1 MVNSRTKP
9 KIYVRKAK
17 SSDKE
22 AVFNFCRKT
31 WSWGDYIPKVWD
43 KWLKEKNSIVFVATI
58 NKVPVG
64 ISHLTIDKPSEVWL
78 SGARTDPNYRRMGV
92 ATAITKKCLKYAQV
106 KGAKIARLV
115 TESNNKAAQR
125 VLQKLGFQPI
135 TEFVEAKTENI
146 TKEVS
151 ENSRWAE
158 VKDINSAWAYLQ
170 NSEVYRESAGLYT
183 VLFHWYSLEKEDLEK
198 FVKQRKVILHENS
211 KGVDGLVLIDNASS
225 REWREKSLQTCYI
238 DGDYTAALDML
249 KFLKNHCYTIGIQKI
264 YAFTCNYKPIV
275 KALDK
280 LGFEIDEPTEIV
292 YAKKLV

>member
-106 KGAKIARLV
+106 RGAKIARLV

-125 VLQKLGFQPI
+125 VLRKLGFQPI

-264 YAFTCNYKPIV
+264 YAFTCNHKPVV

-280 LGFEIDEPTEIV
+280 LGFEIDEPTDIV